1 MHKAASLQTYVFTE
15 ECFSGLPPSRQLRYI
30 YCYLRDLG
38 AQSVLAE
45 PHYFDKDYLSEFA
58 AFYSVSARG
67 YPNTCR
73 RLHFFANK
81 VTRSLLVDAVSGV
94 AHATETL
101 QESYLGFCVIR
112 PIMTAPMGFTVLAW
126 YPDTATTARRII
138 APSREYNCY
147 LAGIRLSVTGLAWQQ
162 QDSAVGACATVGL
175 WTMLHASRL
184 DNDHGSPTTAQ
195 ITEAAHQTA
204 VTGARMFPSNG
215 LTIIQLLEA
224 IKRYHMAPFAMSGDI
239 RPAAATARIDNIRR
253 SAGFSKERFA
263 STCASFIRSGYPV
276 LAIGHSVGYGR
287 HAVCITGFREEPP
300 GEVAPKAVKAA
311 DESIVHVYVH
321 DDNLGPNVRF
331 AVTTNSKFGQV
342 ILRPDPPDTK
352 RESADES
359 PTLNYPAFI
368 PQQLVVC
375 THEDLRTSPDKL
387 NGTGLKLCADI
398 SIAMNSLLESARQPQ
413 RGLLYS
419 CRFMLLRD
427 YLSDELASL
436 FDSDDVAALLGRIR
450 LELVERVVP
459 MSKHI
464 GVVRISLQDSTPLL
478 DVLYDTSDSDLN
490 HPVFAH
496 IAYGLTVCRILE
508 DVEGYDQNRFGI
520 QIQAFDS
527 ESVHA

>member
-1 MHKAASLQTYVFTE
+1 MHKAASLEFHHFDESYF
-15 ECFSGLPPSRQLRYI
+15 GDLPSSRQLRYL

-38 AQSVLAE
+38 AETILVE

-58 AFYSVSARG
+58 AFYSVSSRG

-73 RLHFFANK
+73 RLHFFSRS
-81 VTRSLLVDAVSGV
+81 VTRQQLTNAVSGDSS
-94 AHATETL
+94 TL
-101 QESYLGFCVIR
+101 TALQNSYLGFSVIR
-112 PIMTAPMGFTVLAW
+112 PISAAPLGCTVLAW
-126 YPDTATTARRII
+126 YPDEVRATRRVTS
-138 APSREYNCY
+138 PSRKYHCH

-175 WTMLHASRL
+175 WSMLHASSF
-184 DNDHGSPTTAQ
+184 DNDHSAPTTAQ

-204 VTGARMFPSNG
+204 VTGARVFPSNG

-239 RPAAATARIDNIRR
+239 QPKMPAVGTNSVQR

-276 LAIGHSVGYGR
+276 LAIGHSMGIGR

-300 GEVAPKAVKAA
+300 GDVPPRAVKAA
-311 DESIVHVYVH
+311 DESIVHVYIH

-331 AVTTNSKFGQV
+331 AVTTHSRFGQV
-342 ILRPDPPDTK
+342 MLVPDPPETK
-352 RESADES
+352 REGVNAS
-359 PTLNYPAFI
+359 PTLGHPEFV

-387 NGTGLKLCADI
+387 NGTGLKICADI
-398 SIAMNSLLESARQPQ
+398 SAQMNRLLELSGLPQ

-419 CRFMLLRD
+419 CRFMLVRD
-427 YLSDELASL
+427 YLSQELAML
-436 FDSDDVAALLGRIR
+436 FSGDDTSDLLGRVR
-450 LELVERVVP
+450 LEIVERVVP

-496 IAYGLTVCRILE
+496 VSYGLNVCRILE
-508 DVEGYDQNRFGI
+508 GVEGYGDQRFGV
-520 QIQAFDS
+520 QIKAFN
-527 ESVHA
+527 E

>member
-1 MHKAASLQTYVFTE
+1 MHSAASLELHPFTDA
-15 ECFSGLPPSRQLRYI
+15 CFSDLPPSRQLQYI

-38 AQSVLAE
+38 AKTILAE

-58 AFYSVSARG
+58 AFYSVSSRG

-73 RLHFFANK
+73 RLHFFSEP
-81 VTRSLLVDAVSGV
+81 VSRRQLTDAVSG
-94 AHATETL
+94 L
-101 QESYLGFCVIR
+101 QSALHRLQNSYLGFCVIR
-112 PIMTAPMGFTVLAW
+112 PIAAAPLGCTVLAW
-126 YPDTATTARRII
+126 YPDIGRLTRRVTK
-138 APSREYNCY
+138 PSREYHCH
-147 LAGIRLSVTGLAWQQ
+147 LAGIRLTVTGLAWQQ

-175 WTMLHASRL
+175 WSMLHASSF
-184 DNDHGSPTTAQ
+184 DNDHSAPTTAQ

-204 VTGARMFPSNG
+204 VTGARVFPSNG

-239 RPAAATARIDNIRR
+239 QPKAAAIRTDSIHR

-276 LAIGHSVGYGR
+276 LAIGHSAGSGR

-300 GEVAPKAVKAA
+300 GEVPPRAVKAA
-311 DESIVHVYVH
+311 DESIVNVYIH

-331 AVTTNSKFGQV
+331 SVTTNGRFGQV
-342 ILRPDPPDTK
+342 LLLPDPPENK
-352 RESADES
+352 RSGINVS
-359 PTLNYPAFI
+359 PTLDHPAFI

-375 THEDLRTSPDKL
+375 THEDLRTSPDQL
-387 NGTGLKLCADI
+387 NGTGLKICADI
-398 SIAMNSLLESARQPQ
+398 SSAMNNLLESTGQPQ

-427 YLSDELASL
+427 YLSGELATL
-436 FDSDDVAALLGRIR
+436 FDGDDTAALRGRIR
-450 LELVERVVP
+450 LDIVERVVP

-464 GVVRISLQDSTPLL
+464 GVVRIALQDSTPLL

-496 IAYGLTVCRILE
+496 VVYGPTVCRILE
-508 DVEGYDQNRFGI
+508 VVKGYEENRFGV
-520 QIQAFDS
+520 QIQAFES
-527 ESVHA
+527 EPLA

>member
-1 MHKAASLQTYVFTE
+1 MHSAAELEFHSFDEDCFDSLGQ
-15 ECFSGLPPSRQLRYI
+15 SRQLRYV

-38 AQSVLAE
+38 AASVLVE

-73 RLHFFANK
+73 RMHFFSVK
-81 VTRSLLVDAVSGV
+81 VDRKNFTDAVSGE
-94 AHATETL
+94 AQALHAL
-101 QESYLGFCVIR
+101 QDAYLGFSVIR
-112 PIMTAPMGFTVLAW
+112 PIAAACLGSTVLAW
-126 YPDTATTARRII
+126 YPDSRSATRRVTT
-138 APSREYNCY
+138 PSREYRCHV
-147 LAGIRLSVTGLAWQQ
+147 AGIALSVVGLAWQQ

-175 WTMLHASRL
+175 WSMLHASSF
-184 DNDHGSPTTAQ
+184 DNDHSAPTTAQ

-204 VTGARMFPSNG
+204 VTGARVFPSNG

-224 IKRYHMAPFAMSGDI
+224 IKRYHMAPFVMSGDI
-239 RPAAATARIDNIRR
+239 QPRSAAIRTDNIVR

-276 LAIGHSVGYGR
+276 LAIGHSVGSGR
-287 HAVCITGFREEPP
+287 HAVCITGFREQAPGVVEPQ
-300 GEVAPKAVKAA
+300 AVKAA
-311 DESIVHVYVH
+311 DESIIHVYIH

-331 AVTTNSKFGQV
+331 AVTTRSRFGQV
-342 ILRPDPPDTK
+342 VLSPDPPYAK
-352 RESADES
+352 KAGVNAS
-359 PTLNYPAFI
+359 PTLGHPAFV

-387 NGTGLKLCADI
+387 NGTGLKICADV
-398 SIAMNSLLESARQPQ
+398 SSELNRLLEHSGMEQ

-427 YLSDELASL
+427 YLKEELASL
-436 FDSDDVAALLGRIR
+436 FVGDDESGLLGRIR
-450 LELVERVVP
+450 LEIVESVVP

-496 IAYGLTVCRILE
+496 LSFGLNVCRILE
-508 DVEGYDQNRFGI
+508 GVKGYSAGRFGV
-520 QIQAFDS
+520 QIRAF
-527 ESVHA
+527 